1 MVIFLGYVFRFF
13 LFFKELFRREYE
25 VLRVDLRD
33 KSFMEFFFWMKG
45 VGRCKER
52 YRLKEIV

>member
-1 MVIFLGYVFRFF
+1 MVTSLGYVLRP
-13 LFFKELFRREYE
+13 LLPSKELLRREHE

-33 KSFMEFFFWMKG
+33 KSSMEFFPWMKG

-52 YRLKEIV
+52 HRPKEIA